1 MCLYT
6 QAELEKA
13 IKFNSDIKQKLNEE
27 HATNLEMSIKLHDTQ
42 RELSST
48 LKQYTQIETENNG
61 QKARIIVLEN
71 DLQATKSSLDIAQI
85 SIIELEQVKLE
96 VTTTSSLKMAEVCYT
111 YTSTYTALSYIYYIY
126 IHRDTYTH
134 VYIYLLSLYVH
145 I

>member
-1 MCLYT
+1 MT
-6 QAELEKA
+6 
-13 IKFNSDIKQKLNEE
+13 
-27 HATNLEMSIKLHDTQ
+27 IKLHDTQ

-85 SIIELEQVKLE
+85 SILELEQVKLE